1 MNTFLSNFKLSFR
14 PDSVPTPSA
23 IIVTQALPHYG
34 EEINL
39 ESQYVTL
46 AAFIKNCIIPAGLWP
61 WEKTKS
67 KRGNENQMVAK
78 LMFQQNS
85 EKIPSKA
92 DTKVKWRRAL
102 GKVRFKAFKIA
113 LPQLTF
119 HFHNIPSVY
128 ACWRKCLKIEI
139 KSSGLQAAE
148 NKDSVHLRFAFPTKA
163 PIKYPKPEDVA
174 ITSTA
179 MTGGTK
185 GIVLYQLQ
193 KDKIFDHT
201 KIDFASLTL
210 PTLVKSTEPK
220 PK

>member
-1 MNTFLSNFKLSFR
+1 MRKDKVQKRKRKPDGGQTHVSAKFR
-14 PDSVPTPSA
+14 KNPIKGRHQGQMTTSVR
-23 IIVTQALPHYG
+23 Q
-34 EEINL
+34 
-39 ESQYVTL
+39 
-46 AAFIKNCIIPAGLWP
+46 
-61 WEKTKS
+61 
-67 KRGNENQMVAK
+67 
-78 LMFQQNS
+78 
-85 EKIPSKA
+85 
-92 DTKVKWRRAL
+92 
-102 GKVRFKAFKIA
+102 GKEKAFKIA

-148 NKDSVHLRFAFPTKA
+148 NKDSVHLRFAFPPKA

-174 ITSTA
+174 ITSTS